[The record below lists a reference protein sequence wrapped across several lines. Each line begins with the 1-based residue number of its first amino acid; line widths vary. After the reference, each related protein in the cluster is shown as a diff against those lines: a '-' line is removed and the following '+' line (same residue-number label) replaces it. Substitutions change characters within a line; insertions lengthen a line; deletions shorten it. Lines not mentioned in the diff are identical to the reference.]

1 MFITFLTLS
10 SAKPRSV
17 GDGATAPSDQVYPT
31 QGRGGKKLR
40 RISFCPTILKCLV
53 IYGNNWLV
61 LLPLFW
67 DGCYLIES
75 GGALDLLVNSCEKM
89 PGKWFINRRIL

>member
-1 MFITFLTLS
+1 MRVAFTFS

-17 GDGATAPSDQVYPT
+17 GDGATDFMRFMPT
-31 QGRGGKKLR
+31 VPGEGGEKLR